1 MGSVSHLVTCPI
13 QLCLL
18 EHIQYC
24 KQACRINLQSRINSQ
39 QYIFNDK
46 KWITQE
52 EKQGYYNST
61 MYSNIS
67 KYNVIDYHKIIMKLF
82 KF

>member
-1 MGSVSHLVTCPI
+1 MGSVSHLVKCPI

-18 EHIQYC
+18 EHIQYY
-24 KQACRINLQSRINSQ
+24 KQACRINLQSKINSQ

-52 EKQGYYNST
+52 EKQGYYTT